1 MISTQGPKLVILE
14 LNFSDVK
21 YDRMTSCHECR
32 ERLKPPVVLL
42 PCNHNLCQVC
52 CQKIF
57 DNKSL
62 PIKNSRNGG
71 RRIRCPACRYEVVL
85 DMHGVHSLPRTKFK
99 KIILPYC
106 QFYRRNVFCIP
117 SHVKT
122 IIKTYMHLIKQIFD
136 LKSWITYEFSVI
148 NDFDT

>member
-1 MISTQGPKLVILE
+1 MTFVAWSENKLKILMTKIYHAINYFRLNIQTQSQMRVIIY
-14 LNFSDVK
+14 FISDVK
-21 YDRMTSCHECR
+21 YDRITSCHECR

-85 DMHGVHSLPRTKFK
+85 DMHGVHSLPRTRF
-99 KIILPYC
+99 ILNKNFLILLPGW
-106 QFYRRNVFCIP
+106 
-117 SHVKT
+117 VK
-122 IIKTYMHLIKQIFD
+122 YL
-136 LKSWITYEFSVI
+136 
-148 NDFDT
+148 